1 MITSNSSNN
10 NYIQLDSISKKIQFA
25 LFLGYGIMIIQNI
38 AVFTVTN
45 SFQFPLTLDLI
56 GIFILALVSVYLGQQ
71 QHINKI
77 RNGGLLLFVWIIISI
92 IWRSAIGIFSN
103 KIELGIK
110 VGNTSSGNSNNN
122 TSIAIFLLIIGSFFL
137 GYGIY
142 LISYHLQ
149 PFYNRLRI
157 IVLSYVIVNSVG
169 AILFLVIIGI
179 FIKILLVP
187 VLGIIMYC
195 LFIIETRKIPISS

>member
-122 TSIAIFLLIIGSFFL
+122 TSIAILW
-137 GYGIY
+137 Y
-142 LISYHLQ
+142 L
-149 PFYNRLRI
+149 FN
-157 IVLSYVIVNSVG
+157 
-169 AILFLVIIGI
+169 
-179 FIKILLVP
+179 
-187 VLGIIMYC
+187 
-195 LFIIETRKIPISS
+195 